1 MLEIDLID
9 NSGLDEV
16 IKNLE
21 ELEKYYVVIGITAKN
36 DSKLIMIANVHEY
49 GCDIPVTDKMR
60 WFFAYNFGVNLKK
73 DTKVIKIPERS
84 FIRSGFDKYHQ
95 EFANYGD
102 LLNQVINGDISAK
115 DFYDIIG
122 QKGADRIRDF
132 LIKEVKSPANSGLT
146 IRNKGSSNPLV
157 DTGRLVNA
165 IDYEVRRT

>member
-9 NSGLDEV
+9 NSGLDQV
-16 IKNLE
+16 IENLE
-21 ELEKYYVVIGITAKN
+21 ELEKYYVAIGVTSKAGG
-36 DSKLIMIANVHEY
+36 KLIMIANVHEY

-60 WFFAYNFGVNLKK
+60 GFFAYNFDVHLKK
-73 DTKVIKIPERS
+73 STKVIKIPERS

-95 EFANYGD
+95 EFANYED
-102 LLNQVINGDISAK
+102 LLNQVINGNIPAK

-146 IRNKGSSNPLV
+146 IKNKGSSNPLV
-157 DTGRLVNA
+157 DTGRLADA
-165 IDYEVRRT
+165 IDYGVRRT

>member
-9 NSGLDEV
+9 NSRLDEV

-36 DSKLIMIANVHEY
+36 DSKLIMIANAHEY

-60 WFFAYNFGVNLKK
+60 GFFAYNFDVHLKK

-95 EFANYGD
+95 EFADYGD
-102 LLNQVINGDISAK
+102 LLNQVINGNIPAK

-122 QKGADRIRDF
+122 QKGADMIRDF
-132 LIKEVKSPANSGLT
+132 LINEIRSPANSGLT
-146 IRNKGSSNPLV
+146 MKIKGSSNPLV
-157 DTGRLVNA
+157 DTGRLANA

>member
-9 NSGLDEV
+9 NSELDEI

-60 WFFAYNFGVNLKK
+60 GFFAYNFDVHLKK

-102 LLNQVINGDISAK
+102 LLNQVINGNITAK

-132 LIKEVKSPANSGLT
+132 LIKEIKSPPNSGLT
-146 IRNKGSSNPLV
+146 IRNKKSSNPLV
-157 DTGRLVNA
+157 DEGRLADA
-165 IDYEVRRT
+165 IDYEIRSA

>member
-9 NSGLDEV
+9 NSELDEI

-60 WFFAYNFGVNLKK
+60 GFFAYNFDVHLKK

-102 LLNQVINGDISAK
+102 LLNQVINGNITAK

-132 LIKEVKSPANSGLT
+132 LIKEIKSPANSGLT
-146 IRNKGSSNPLV
+146 IRNKKSSNPLV
-157 DTGRLVNA
+157 HEGRLADA
-165 IDYEVRRT
+165 IDYEIRSA

>member
-9 NSGLDEV
+9 NSDLDEV

-21 ELEKYYVVIGITAKN
+21 ELERYYVVVGITAKN

-49 GCDIPVTDKMR
+49 GCDIPVTNKMR
-60 WFFAYNFGVNLKK
+60 GFFAYNFDVHLKK

-122 QKGADRIRDF
+122 QKGAAVIQNF
-132 LIKEVKSPANSGLT
+132 LIKEVNTPPNSGLT
-146 IRNKGSSNPLV
+146 IRNKDSSNPLV
-157 DTGRLVNA
+157 DEGRLVGA
-165 IDYEVRRT
+165 ISYEVRRT

>member
-9 NSGLDEV
+9 NSGLDEI

-49 GCDIPVTDKMR
+49 GCDIPVTNKMR
-60 WFFAYNFGVNLKK
+60 GFFAYNFDVHLKK

-95 EFANYGD
+95 EFADYQA
-102 LLNQVINGDISAK
+102 LLMAVVNGDISAK
-115 DFYDIIG
+115 EFYTSIG
-122 QKGADRIRDF
+122 HKGAATIQNF
-132 LIKEVKSPANSGLT
+132 LIDEVKSPGNSGLT
-146 IRNKGSSNPLV
+146 IKLKDSSNPLV
-157 DTGRLVNA
+157 DEGRLVDA
-165 IDYEVRRT
+165 IDFEVRRT